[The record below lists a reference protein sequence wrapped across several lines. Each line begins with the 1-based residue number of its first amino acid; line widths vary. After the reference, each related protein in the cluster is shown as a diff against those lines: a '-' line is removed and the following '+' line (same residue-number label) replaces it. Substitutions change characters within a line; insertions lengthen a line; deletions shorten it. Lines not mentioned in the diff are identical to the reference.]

1 MVAGAG
7 RLNNADKRK
16 ACPSNGYGGLSIF
29 SKRAALTGQWSRIY
43 ARLHREFQ
51 ILITTEIFFTKTTD
65 AEPSPPKQLS
75 KESADFF
82 RKTLE
87 AYDLDGHHLLL
98 LTKAME
104 AQDLAEKCRKILDKE
119 GLTYTD
125 RFGAPRARPEA
136 KILNDSR
143 NVVKNIFRE
152 LGFDLADDN
161 NSRPPMIAGRY
172 K

>member
-1 MVAGAG
+1 LTRVT
-7 RLNNADKRK
+7 DKN
-16 ACPSNGYGGLSIF
+16 S
-29 SKRAALTGQWSRIY
+29 AA
-43 ARLHREFQ
+43 
-51 ILITTEIFFTKTTD
+51 
-65 AEPSPPKQLS
+65 PKHLS

-82 RKTLE
+82 RKTIASYE
-87 AYDLDGHHLLL
+87 LDDHHVLL

-119 GLTYTD
+119 GLCYTD
-125 RFGAPRARPEA
+125 RFGAPRARPET

-143 NVVKNIFRE
+143 NAVKNIFRE

-161 NSRPPMIAGRY
+161 SSRPPHIAGRY

>member
-1 MVAGAG
+1 MGAIRSLANERLQPANG
-7 RLNNADKRK
+7 RAFTR
-16 ACPSNGYGGLSIF
+16 GY
-29 SKRAALTGQWSRIY
+29 TGNFR
-43 ARLHREFQ
+43 FFT
-51 ILITTEIFFTKTTD
+51 TTEIFLTKTTD
-65 AEPSPPKQLS
+65 ATLSPPKHLS
-75 KESADFF
+75 KESAEFF
-82 RKTLE
+82 RKSVD
-87 AYDLDGHHLLL
+87 AYDLDDHHLLL

-136 KILNDSR
+136 KIFNDSR
-143 NVVKNIFRE
+143 NAVKNIFRE

-161 NSRPPMIAGRY
+161 NSRPPLIAGRY